1 MAKTVYITEE
11 QFKNLKE
18 SMIKE
23 DEQNGPLEIPITNT
37 SGGTGSNVGKMTPSQ
52 MTKAMTDKSKELRGL
67 GIPNGKV
74 EFTVSPQNLVCSKIY
89 TKKQIEEAKI
99 KKIIGNSPK
108 YSKTDFQNRFF

>member
-18 SMIKE
+18 SIIKE
-23 DEQNGPLEIPITNT
+23 DDNKLEIPIVNTTNT
-37 SGGTGSNVGKMTPSQ
+37 SATPNAKMTTAQ
-52 MTKAMTDKSKELRGL
+52 IGQEIRAQKKDAMKN
-67 GIPNGKV
+67 GIPLNKV
-74 EFTVSPQNLVCSKIY
+74 EYVVDPNKIAEGYAKTY